1 MALHDLVSGSRIASI
16 LLAATCLAGP
26 VPALA
31 QQSGAPPVEGS
42 NKPAAQA
49 PAAASDASRQDGTT
63 RKAETRSPED
73 RRQSDNEAFFA
84 ARLAAL
90 HAGLTLSTDQEP
102 LWAPVETAI
111 RDLAKTRHGRGDR
124 QRVADLLQEAPSAI
138 VRMHSEQLIKRGE
151 AMKALVDATG
161 PLLDHLDDAQKNRLP
176 ILLQGLGPSRVLRA
190 AFDIRYGQVVDDP
203 DDDAGS
209 KGNGHMEQDD
219 DRNSGTNHHHN
230 SRMRDRD
237 DDSGYGA
244 ARNDQDHRYRRH
256 DEQDDSDDRT

>member
-1 MALHDLVSGSRIASI
+1 MALHDLVSRSRIASL
-16 LLAATCLAGP
+16 LLAATYLAGP

-31 QQSGAPPVEGS
+31 QQTGAPPAEGS
-42 NKPAAQA
+42 AKPAAQA
-49 PAAASDASRQDGTT
+49 PAAANDASKQDGTS

-124 QRVADLLQEAPSAI
+124 ERVAGLLQESPSAI

-203 DDDAGS
+203 DEDAGQ
-209 KGNGHMEQDD
+209 KGDRHMGRDD
-219 DRNSGTNHHHN
+219 DQDSGTDRHRNR
-230 SRMRDRD
+230 RMRDRG

-244 ARNDQDHRYRRH
+244 AQSNQDRYRHH